1 MEPMREKKE
10 PTQNSSPY
18 LNARREW
25 NERYGSYIA
34 TAKAWR
40 TVAIASLLIAAV
52 SVGGIWHFA
61 SQNTLIPYVVE
72 INAEGETLKIYEAS
86 EMLPADRRVIR
97 AQLAQFIQ
105 DVRSVS
111 PDIAVQ
117 RRAIERAYAHLSVD
131 FPAYTAINSWYRENV
146 PFERARNET
155 VVVEVRQVLPL
166 SDNTWRIEWIER
178 PRSRNGESRP
188 TTHWTGIAS
197 IVTGGKVD
205 SRTIMLNPIGLYI
218 REFDWSRDFAAN

>member
-1 MEPMREKKE
+1 MGKKKE
-10 PTQNSSPY
+10 PTQTSSPY
-18 LNARREW
+18 LAARREW

-34 TAKAWR
+34 TAKMWR
-40 TVAIASLLIAAV
+40 GVAVTSLVIAAV
-52 SVGGIWHFA
+52 SVGGVVHFA
-61 SQNTLIPYVVE
+61 SQNKLIPYVVE
-72 INAEGETLKIYEAS
+72 VNADGDTLQVYQAS
-86 EMLPADRRVIR
+86 QMLPADRRVVR

-111 PDIAVQ
+111 SDVAVQ
-117 RRAIERAYAHLSVD
+117 RRSIERAYAHLSGD
-131 FPAYTAINSWYRENV
+131 LPAYTAINTWFRQNV

-178 PRSRNGESRP
+178 PRSRNGEALPATR
-188 TTHWTGIAS
+188 WTGTAS
-197 IVTGGKVD
+197 VVTGGEVD
-205 SRTIMLNPIGLYI
+205 ARTIMLNPVGLYI